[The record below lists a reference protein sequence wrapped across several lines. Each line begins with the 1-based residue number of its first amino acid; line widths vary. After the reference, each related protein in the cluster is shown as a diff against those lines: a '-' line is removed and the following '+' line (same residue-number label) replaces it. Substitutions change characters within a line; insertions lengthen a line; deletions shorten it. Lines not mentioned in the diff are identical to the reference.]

1 MVFKINKK
9 NENLINMSWNNDIE
23 LSKNEIEKSLKEL
36 FLKDASEAMI
46 KIITCKHTD
55 LREIN
60 KIASIV
66 SKFINNETQVELEI
80 EVNEDFETGKK
91 NLIVEIIK

>member
-1 MVFKINKK
+1 MNI
-9 NENLINMSWNNDIE
+9 SWNGDIE
-23 LSKNEIEKSLKEL
+23 LSKNKIEKSLKEL
-36 FLKDASEAMI
+36 FLKNASEVMI

-55 LREIN
+55 LSEIN

-66 SKFINNETQVELEI
+66 SKFINNETQIVLKI
-80 EVNEDFETGKK
+80 GLDEDFETDKK